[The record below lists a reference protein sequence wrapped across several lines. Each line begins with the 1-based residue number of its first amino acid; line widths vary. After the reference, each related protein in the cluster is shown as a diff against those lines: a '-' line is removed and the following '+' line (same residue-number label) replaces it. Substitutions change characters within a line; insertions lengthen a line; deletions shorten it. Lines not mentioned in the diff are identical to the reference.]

1 MCACVL
7 PFLCPQKALLREVH
21 GDAPSSALSP
31 APAASSPPPA
41 ASSPALGNN
50 SQVLHGSARGELQAS
65 AHTTSFIRAPSP
77 GSSQAAGAQGLTSS
91 GQGQQG
97 KPSDSG
103 VVGKGLDT
111 GLGLNRAA
119 APPAMDSLR
128 QELKRSLAAWT
139 AAMGAA
145 TGPAADG
152 GAVSG
157 DGSGERA
164 GGVGSTPAQVASS
177 RDGASGSAAAGREG
191 SGQDL
196 LVPQDEPPA
205 RGLAVPDLETVLSQ
219 LAARFGLRVQPV
231 AEQGDVGLGQ
241 PAAAVD
247 ALVVPVAAQLQLQA
261 TAEGASQDVASVE
274 LSSVADLAPGQQ
286 QQGGRR
292 RWAVPEE
299 GTSLAAP
306 LALQQTASSPVTPA
320 VPLGVAAAGAGVA
333 DAGQPVADTSSASD
347 VRMGTAG
354 KTSVAGEC
362 ASSPEPLQ
370 PASGARESPEAVSL
384 SPSASGLPEPVFQ
397 PTWSPPS
404 PSQSLDSPTG
414 GANVGGGAGT
424 GLSRLSRSS
433 GADLRASAPPS
444 QQQEQQHGP
453 AGEAISS
460 AAGSTEHGDA
470 ASVPVYGDADRPHNV
485 EQGEASAVRPPSR
498 HGGPASVQV
507 PAQGAGAAEGQ
518 GPSTQAALSVGA
530 DTALQGLREP
540 GARAQATPVG
550 SRQSM
555 PRGAAVDNLSPGGML
570 GTLLDVAVSDML
582 FAATPA
588 PGAARGADGTQ
599 SPPARHPSGQLGN
612 SRGAQGDSRGVL
624 AAAAALQSAQAVPQ
638 QKGGAATSPQ
648 PVLPRAGLDVQ
659 VSITVAAAAG
669 QGSSPCQGSPDF
681 SAPPAHVARE
691 APAEALAGL
700 ELGPGSPSTNAE
712 MSRFMRAL
720 EGRLGEGSAPHWL
733 AVEGFPEGD
742 LLLGPLESPTQS
754 IESDR

>member
-1 MCACVL
+1 M
-7 PFLCPQKALLREVH
+7 
-21 GDAPSSALSP
+21 
-31 APAASSPPPA
+31 
-41 ASSPALGNN
+41 
-50 SQVLHGSARGELQAS
+50 
-65 AHTTSFIRAPSP
+65 PSP
-77 GSSQAAGAQGLTSS
+77 GSSQAAGAQGPTSN

-97 KPSDSG
+97 KPSDAG
-103 VVGKGLDT
+103 VVGKGLNT
-111 GLGLNRAA
+111 GLGLNGAA

-164 GGVGSTPAQVASS
+164 GGVGSTQAQVASS

-247 ALVVPVAAQLQLQA
+247 ALVVPVSAQLQLQA

-333 DAGQPVADTSSASD
+333 DAGQPVAGTSSASD

-354 KTSVAGEC
+354 KTSLAGEG

-414 GANVGGGAGT
+414 GANVGGGAGA

-433 GADLRASAPPS
+433 GADLRASA

-460 AAGSTEHGDA
+460 AVGSTEHGDA
-470 ASVPVYGDADRPHNV
+470 ASVPVDGHADRPHNV
-485 EQGEASAVRPPSR
+485 EQGEASVVRPPSR

-518 GPSTQAALSVGA
+518 GPSAQAALAVGP

-555 PRGAAVDNLSPGGML
+555 PRGAAVDSLSPGGML

-588 PGAARGADGTQ
+588 PGAARGADGAP
-599 SPPARHPSGQLGN
+599 SPPARHLSEQLGN
-612 SRGAQGDSRGVL
+612 SRGAQSGSSGVL
-624 AAAAALQSAQAVPQ
+624 AAAAALQSARAVSQ
-638 QKGGAATSPQ
+638 EKGGAATSPQ
-648 PVLPRAGLDVQ
+648 PILPRAGLDVQ
-659 VSITVAAAAG
+659 VSLAVAAAAG

-681 SAPPAHVARE
+681 SAPPAPVARE

-700 ELGPGSPSTNAE
+700 ERGPGSPSANAE